1 MGPILGFGTLPNR
14 LRMTE
19 NLCNHCLIPGQ
30 RRVYI
35 KPRPKSQIEQR
46 VSTAQNPIQSSQIFN
61 KNFRILNANGAGA
74 ICWIFT

>member
-19 NLCNHCLIPGQ
+19 NLCNHCLIQ

-35 KPRPKSQIEQR
+35 KPWPKSQIEQR
-46 VSTAQNPIQSSQIFN
+46 VSTAQNFQLQFAA
-61 KNFRILNANGAGA
+61 KILTFGKKTQEY
-74 ICWIFT
+74 FFVDLFERDKF